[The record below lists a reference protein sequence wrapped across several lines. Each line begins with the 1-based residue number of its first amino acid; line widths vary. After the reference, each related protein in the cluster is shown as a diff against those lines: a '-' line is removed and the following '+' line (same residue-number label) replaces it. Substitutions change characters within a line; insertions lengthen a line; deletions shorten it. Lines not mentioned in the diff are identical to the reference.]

1 MSAKRASGR
10 EAPGG
15 GPTKPRGPGKG
26 AQPREPTEPTERKGG
41 TPDDVAGS
49 GQEEARAGEAGDEGL
64 SPEALEEPREAEE
77 AEEAEE
83 EEHGEP
89 LDRGHVCEDKGL
101 DR

>member
-1 MSAKRASGR
+1 MSAKRASIR
-10 EAPGG
+10 EAPAGGSNKPRRPGG
-15 GPTKPRGPGKG
+15 G
-26 AQPREPTEPTERKGG
+26 AQLQEPTEREGNVA
-41 TPDDVAGS
+41 DSAAGS

-64 SPEALEEPREAEE
+64 SPEALEEPRE
-77 AEEAEE
+77 

>member
-10 EAPGG
+10 EARAG
-15 GPTKPRGPGKG
+15 GPTKPRGPGEG
-26 AQPREPTEPTERKGG
+26 AQPREPIEPTERKGG
-41 TPDDVAGS
+41 APDNAAGS
-49 GQEEARAGEAGDEGL
+49 GQEEARASEAGDEEL
-64 SPEALEEPREAEE
+64 SPEALEAPR
-77 AEEAEE
+77 EE

>member
-10 EAPGG
+10 EARAG

-26 AQPREPTEPTERKGG
+26 AQPREPTERKDG
-41 TPDDVAGS
+41 TPDNAAGS
-49 GQEEARAGEAGDEGL
+49 GQEEARAGEAGDEDL
-64 SPEALEEPREAEE
+64 SPEALEEPW
-77 AEEAEE
+77 EAEE

>member
-1 MSAKRASGR
+1 MSAKRTSGR
-10 EAPGG
+10 EAPAG
-15 GPTKPRGPGKG
+15 GPSKPRRPGEG
-26 AQPREPTEPTERKGG
+26 AQPREPTERNGG
-41 TPDDVAGS
+41 AADNAAGS

-64 SPEALEEPREAEE
+64 SPGALEEPR
-77 AEEAEE
+77 EE